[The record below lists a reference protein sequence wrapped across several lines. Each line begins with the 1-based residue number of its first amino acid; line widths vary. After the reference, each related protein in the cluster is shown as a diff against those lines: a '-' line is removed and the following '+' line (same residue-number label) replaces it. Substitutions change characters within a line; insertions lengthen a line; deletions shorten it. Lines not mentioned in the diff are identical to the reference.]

1 METKAIS
8 KPFLKSI
15 FLLKNRDPVFFAQ
28 TISLSAA
35 MKMYQHRIQAGRG
48 DGEAHHAAEDH
59 GAAQHAQFVCHGHY
73 VLHEPAI
80 QVGRGL
86 DPRDYYFRHPCNLPG
101 SRKCVQSGAAR
112 HSQGFE
118 DTNLGRSPGLLGQ

>member
-1 METKAIS
+1 
-8 KPFLKSI
+8 
-15 FLLKNRDPVFFAQ
+15 
-28 TISLSAA
+28 

-86 DPRDYYFRHPCNLPG
+86 DPRDYYFAICQGLVSVYRAGRLVIRKVLKIRIWDVPPACLG
-101 SRKCVQSGAAR
+101 SR
-112 HSQGFE
+112 
-118 DTNLGRSPGLLGQ
+118 